1 VRFVDA
7 KDPSTANHSE
17 TVSALAA
24 AIGAE
29 MGLDENTVDQLALA
43 GLLHDIGKIGIPDS
57 LLQAPRALTPVEFET
72 IKAHPALGFSLL
84 EGLGIAPID
93 EWILH
98 HHENWDGSGYPRG
111 VRGDE
116 IPIGAR
122 ILSVV
127 DCYDALT
134 SDRPYRAALT
144 DEAAVEILRSR
155 RATMYDPRVVDTF
168 IAIRREVALADAT
181 PRQHHEALERISHS
195 RVVPPEPAAAAP
207 AGGSPASDGVLAFV
221 SLARV
226 ASGDVALADV
236 LALASSLLRDLV
248 PGATAAWYI
257 LDAAHDRLAVVDA
270 VGPAAAALRGMT
282 VGVGDRLTG
291 WVAANRQ
298 VIVNSDASLDL
309 GHRAA
314 TIAPAIAGCMSIPL
328 VAGHALV
335 GVLTLY
341 APERKAFSED
351 QGRLLQVIAPH
362 VADAIA
368 RAERRQTAD
377 AVPVQRDF
385 KVVSSR

>member
-1 VRFVDA
+1 
-7 KDPSTANHSE
+7 
-17 TVSALAA
+17 
-24 AIGAE
+24 
-29 MGLDENTVDQLALA
+29 
-43 GLLHDIGKIGIPDS
+43 
-57 LLQAPRALTPVEFET
+57 
-72 IKAHPALGFSLL
+72 
-84 EGLGIAPID
+84 
-93 EWILH
+93 
-98 HHENWDGSGYPRG
+98 
-111 VRGDE
+111 
-116 IPIGAR
+116 
-122 ILSVV
+122 
-127 DCYDALT
+127 
-134 SDRPYRAALT
+134 
-144 DEAAVEILRSR
+144 
-155 RATMYDPRVVDTF
+155 MYDPRVVDTF

-314 TIAPAIAGCMSIPL
+314 TIAPALAGCMSIPL